1 MLEISKE
8 FQEIIHAEVTIR
20 FCINTK
26 GHEISGT
33 YSDSAEDSPW
43 FCGSSI
49 SFGDPKLLY
58 ESGTF
63 TPEEVDEIQEWI
75 ENNIELP
82 RIYPI
87 SRLTIT
93 D

>member
-8 FQEIIHAEVTIR
+8 FQEIISVKATIR
-20 FCINTK
+20 FCINVK

-33 YSDSAEDSPW
+33 YTDSSEESHVLNWVSVD
-43 FCGSSI
+43 FD
-49 SFGDPKLLY
+49 DPKFVY

-63 TPEEVDEIQEWI
+63 TDEEVDEIKEWI

-82 RIYPI
+82 VILPPT
-87 SRLTIT
+87 LNP
-93 D
+93 

>member
-8 FQEIIHAEVTIR
+8 FQEIIHVEVTIR
-20 FCINTK
+20 FCINVK

-33 YSDSAEDSPW
+33 YNDAVEGNIW

-49 SFGDPKLLY
+49 FFDDPELLY

-75 ENNIELP
+75 EHNIELP
-82 RIYPI
+82 KI
-87 SRLTIT
+87 
-93 D
+93 

>member
-8 FQEIIHAEVTIR
+8 FQEIIHVEATIR
-20 FCINTK
+20 FCINVK

-33 YSDSAEDSPW
+33 YRNSAEDSPR
-43 FCGSSI
+43 FNDSSM
-49 SFGDPKLLY
+49 SFDDPKLVY

-75 ENNIELP
+75 ETNIELP
-82 RIYPI
+82 KI
-87 SRLTIT
+87 
-93 D
+93 

>member
-8 FQEIIHAEVTIR
+8 FQEIIHVEVTIR
-20 FCINTK
+20 FCINVK

-33 YSDSAEDSPW
+33 YKDAVEDNLR
-43 FCGSSI
+43 FCESII
-49 SFGDPKLLY
+49 SFDDPKLLY

-82 RIYPI
+82 KI
-87 SRLTIT
+87 
-93 D
+93 

>member
-8 FQEIIHAEVTIR
+8 FQEIIHVEVTIR
-20 FCINTK
+20 FCINVK

-33 YSDSAEDSPW
+33 YNDAVEDNLWLCESI
-43 FCGSSI
+43 I
-49 SFGDPKLLY
+49 SFDDPKLLY

-82 RIYPI
+82 KI
-87 SRLTIT
+87 
-93 D
+93 